1 MNPLRVCLIFISLHV
16 TLIPFSRLAFTVFH
30 LNSLLFTL
38 FLFNPHFFASLHF
51 RVVSNT
57 FFSFSQVQAGAF
69 CDGEDL
75 HLLAV
80 DDYCVAV
87 PCFNKVS
94 PAVTSSIPDISRI
107 ALGLINAAFN
117 NHYEVSP
124 KHVNFAITCGKK
136 YGILNSQSVL
146 LSIPLKE
153 T

>member
-1 MNPLRVCLIFISLHV
+1 M
-16 TLIPFSRLAFTVFH
+16 
-30 LNSLLFTL
+30 FTL
-38 FLFNPHFFASLHF
+38 LLFNPHFFASFHF
-51 RVVSNT
+51 RIVSNT

-124 KHVNFAITCGKK
+124 KHENFAITCGKK